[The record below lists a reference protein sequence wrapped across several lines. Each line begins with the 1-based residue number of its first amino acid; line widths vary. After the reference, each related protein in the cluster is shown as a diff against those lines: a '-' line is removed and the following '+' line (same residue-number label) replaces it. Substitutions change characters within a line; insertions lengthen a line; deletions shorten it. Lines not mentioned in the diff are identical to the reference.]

1 MNATQTFI
9 CQPDLINPLT
19 TMGLQMSGILVLSH
33 LFHLAMKAVGNSG
46 PVAQILA
53 GFALGP
59 TGLSR
64 IDKVKIFLYEQ
75 STKDY
80 YPVMEFFFSIIFMF
94 QIGLETDISY
104 AIRTLRPAG
113 TIAYGGIILSV
124 ILGGTASFFS
134 YRYLDFIGNAY
145 IVYGLF
151 VIIVLAN
158 AAPPAVIRLTAELK
172 IATSDLGRL
181 AVCSSVVNDMS
192 CLFLYALIIATHS
205 GKGFGRGILCLVV
218 TVGLIFLN
226 KYLALWFNRRNRNQK
241 YLKNTEVFVILSL
254 VIATSMIIE
263 LMSYN
268 SSINCF
274 LLGLMF
280 PREGKSARTLLF
292 KLTYSINNFILPI
305 YFGYIGFQFNGNYFQ
320 KLENIVSV
328 ILIVVLSIVGKVGG
342 TLAACKYMKIPLNEG
357 VLIGFLLNMKGHADL
372 VLLSGVSN
380 IFSWTLKSHDLLLI
394 TIVIN
399 TVISGVVISIIM
411 RKEEKRLAQ
420 AYRSLELQ
428 DPENELRL
436 LACVYGPRHV
446 AASVGIISALRGP
459 QTAPI
464 TPYLMHLVELP
475 EKHKA
480 KSALYHELEDE
491 EIEVNEDDYGGND
504 VVEIND
510 AVDAF
515 TADTK
520 VLIQQIKAVSTFSNM
535 YEDICDYAEDL
546 RVSIILVPFHKHQ
559 RIDGKMESGKE
570 GIRTTNQRVLRHAP
584 CSVGIIVNRGPG
596 GAPGFTQIL
605 SSETTQHVATLFF
618 GGPDD
623 QEALA
628 CSKRIATHPCVNLTV
643 IRFVPSPSSSTENA
657 AHPDDDVLLADFYNR
672 HVRSGQV
679 RYVEKCVNNGTQTVA
694 ALTEMGDMYTLFI
707 VGRGRRGQSPMTT
720 GMSDWEECPELGI
733 VGDVLASS
741 EFSINGSVLIIQQ
754 HRNPS
759 I

>member
-1 MNATQTFI
+1 MTFI
-9 CQPDLINPLT
+9 AFVVQ
-19 TMGLQMSGILVLSH
+19 
-33 LFHLAMKAVGNSG
+33 
-46 PVAQILA
+46 A

-64 IDKVKIFLYEQ
+64 IDKVKNFLYEQ

-151 VIIVLAN
+151 IIIVLAN
-158 AAPPAVIRLTAELK
+158 SAPPAVIRLTAELK

-342 TLAACKYMKIPLNEG
+342 TLAACKYMKIPLTEG
-357 VLIGFLLNMKGHADL
+357 ALIGFLLNMKGHADL

-380 IFSWTLKSHDLLLI
+380 IF
-394 TIVIN
+394 
-399 TVISGVVISIIM
+399 
-411 RKEEKRLAQ
+411 
-420 AYRSLELQ
+420 
-428 DPENELRL
+428 
-436 LACVYGPRHV
+436 
-446 AASVGIISALRGP
+446 
-459 QTAPI
+459 
-464 TPYLMHLVELP
+464 
-475 EKHKA
+475 
-480 KSALYHELEDE
+480 
-491 EIEVNEDDYGGND
+491 
-504 VVEIND
+504 
-510 AVDAF
+510 
-515 TADTK
+515 
-520 VLIQQIKAVSTFSNM
+520 VSSPW
-535 YEDICDYAEDL
+535 L
-546 RVSIILVPFHKHQ
+546 
-559 RIDGKMESGKE
+559 
-570 GIRTTNQRVLRHAP
+570 
-584 CSVGIIVNRGPG
+584 
-596 GAPGFTQIL
+596 
-605 SSETTQHVATLFF
+605 
-618 GGPDD
+618 
-623 QEALA
+623 
-628 CSKRIATHPCVNLTV
+628 VNL
-643 IRFVPSPSSSTENA
+643 N
-657 AHPDDDVLLADFYNR
+657 
-672 HVRSGQV
+672 
-679 RYVEKCVNNGTQTVA
+679 
-694 ALTEMGDMYTLFI
+694 
-707 VGRGRRGQSPMTT
+707 
-720 GMSDWEECPELGI
+720 
-733 VGDVLASS
+733 
-741 EFSINGSVLIIQQ
+741 
-754 HRNPS
+754 
-759 I
+759 